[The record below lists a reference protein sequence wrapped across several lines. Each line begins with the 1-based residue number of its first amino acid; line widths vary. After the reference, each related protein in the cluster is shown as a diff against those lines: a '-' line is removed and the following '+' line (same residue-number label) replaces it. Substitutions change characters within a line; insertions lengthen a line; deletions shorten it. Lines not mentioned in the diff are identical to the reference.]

1 MCSWKFLKKLI
12 TSSFT
17 KFQENCQKAR
27 EKPSSLVFYPHWI
40 PTRHQ
45 KPPPLRRAPPILQ
58 LPEPL
63 NSQITTHLKIRKQIL
78 KGSNHSFLNI
88 ILLRKLKTINLNFG
102 HMIPPS
108 SKARPKPNP
117 PWPKGPPTFPPRP
130 TNPWAKQMANTNIK
144 QGEEKALGLG
154 WSGFSL

>member
-1 MCSWKFLKKLI
+1 MCSWKSLKKLI
-12 TSSFT
+12 TLSFT

-63 NSQITTHLKIRKQIL
+63 NSQITTHLKIRKQIP

-88 ILLRKLKTINLNFG
+88 ILLWKLKTINLNFG

-108 SKARPKPNP
+108 MGISHLMKETSVSIPLLQSYFPRFLP
-117 PWPKGPPTFPPRP
+117 PQNLF
-130 TNPWAKQMANTNIK
+130 
-144 QGEEKALGLG
+144 
-154 WSGFSL
+154 